1 MMMWQYG
8 DTMSK
13 MTVAI
18 GRADNPE
25 KLPDILIPIGG
36 DETTAKETAV
46 YLAENLKHG
55 FLVSLQTEETQALFE
70 SGERVSAE
78 KYAALHN
85 GEYDR
90 R

>member
-1 MMMWQYG
+1 
-8 DTMSK
+8 
-13 MTVAI
+13 MTIAI

-36 DETTAKETAV
+36 DETTARETAV
-46 YLAENLKHG
+46 YLSENLKHG
-55 FLVSLQTEETQALFE
+55 FLVSLQTEETKALFE
-70 SGERVSAE
+70 SGERISPE
-78 KYAALHN
+78 TYAALHN